1 MGRVELLMRGIQQA
15 GIVGLVKALAAV
27 LAGPAVEVGAVDQL
41 APAVPGLVAISAAIE
56 TRLLPCAVT
65 FTTGVRPRRPQ
76 VRPLGGLRPWPD
88 SSSKQS
94 QAPRSA
100 AVLTG
105 KLPAGNGRA
114 AADPG
119 LVR

>member
-1 MGRVELLMRGIQQA
+1 MP
-15 GIVGLVKALAAV
+15 
-27 LAGPAVEVGAVDQL
+27 AGPL
-41 APAVPGLVAISAAIE
+41 PAVPGLRSAISAAIE

-94 QAPRSA
+94 HAPRSA
-100 AVLTG
+100 AVL
-105 KLPAGNGRA
+105 L
-114 AADPG
+114 
-119 LVR
+119 

>member
-1 MGRVELLMRGIQQA
+1 MGGVQQA
-15 GIVGLVKALAAV
+15 GVVRLVKALAPV
-27 LAGPAVEVGAVDQL
+27 LAGPAVQVDTVDQPGRRL
-41 APAVPGLVAISAAIE
+41 PGLAATSAATE

-105 KLPAGNGRA
+105 K
-114 AADPG
+114 
-119 LVR
+119 